1 MPDVLRRGVR
11 AADTLGRGALVIIRV
26 FFAQNKGAGV
36 FINFVVGAAV
46 AEVRDGHEAR
56 DVGVIHEDVVAKAVG
71 LIGVHF
77 AELRVL
83 DDAVF
88 FDAGAD
94 LGRELFGTGSDFLV
108 LIDLTHDLRGVAE
121 GYDGEHVGRDEIA
134 VNAGVVA
141 GTEAGPGHARD
152 GDRRAVA
159 VVRESI
165 GGRAVG
171 AAEIV
176 RGLAVI
182 LLDSEKVEDAQ
193 GALFVLVVELARAAG
208 LFPEKVRELHRVAE
222 RIDLILALPDP
233 RGLEI
238 GIVGLAAGGLPERFH
253 SVFRPA
259 HAVRF
264 LIERVCVG
272 VDINALELA
281 VHEALNAIGNLCVVL
296 CDGQIVANLRGGIT
310 QPHGGDIAGDDEGI
324 FFADGFDGGI
334 HGVGVAIFEELRELR
349 VVCELFL
356 ADALDFQINGF
367 HGMIPFGIL

>member
-1 MPDVLRRGVR
+1 M
-11 AADTLGRGALVIIRV
+11 
-26 FFAQNKGAGV
+26 
-36 FINFVVGAAV
+36 
-46 AEVRDGHEAR
+46 
-56 DVGVIHEDVVAKAVG
+56 
-71 LIGVHF
+71 
-77 AELRVL
+77 
-83 DDAVF
+83 
-88 FDAGAD
+88 
-94 LGRELFGTGSDFLV
+94 
-108 LIDLTHDLRGVAE
+108 
-121 GYDGEHVGRDEIA
+121 
-134 VNAGVVA
+134 
-141 GTEAGPGHARD
+141 
-152 GDRRAVA
+152 A
-159 VVRESI
+159 VVRKGI

-222 RIDLILALPDP
+222 RINLILALPDP

-238 GIVGLAAGGLPERFH
+238 GIVGLAAGGLTERFR
-253 SVFRPA
+253 SVFWPT

-281 VHEALNAIGNLCVVL
+281 VHEALNAIGNLRVVL

-310 QPHGGDIAGDDEGI
+310 QPHGRDIAGDDESI

-334 HGVGVAIFEELRELR
+334 HGVGVAIFKELRELR
-349 VVCELFL
+349 VVCKLFL

-367 HGMIPFGIL
+367 HGMIPFGCEI